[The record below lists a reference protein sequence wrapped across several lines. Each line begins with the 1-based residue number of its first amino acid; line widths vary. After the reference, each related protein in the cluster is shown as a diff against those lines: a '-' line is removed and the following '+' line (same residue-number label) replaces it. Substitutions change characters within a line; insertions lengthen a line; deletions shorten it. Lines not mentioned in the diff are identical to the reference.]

1 MQHVAVQRKV
11 RKLMLQVEVTLL
23 WRAHRCSCCVT
34 AGEQELWSLGHRL
47 AQRYPSVPSERYL
60 PRRFPIVCT
69 QESRTAASANA
80 FASGFFPE
88 APDCPSS
95 KGVRSSA
102 NQAQVQKQQQGRS
115 QEQVQMSAGIQSSSQ
130 DSQQQQ
136 QALSSGGRAAA
147 TAAATAA
154 TAALSAST
162 SSLSA
167 SSGDDDDGSCN
178 SVHSA
183 PRHRPRAVA
192 VNMAPMQHDPLLR
205 FFDTCPSFTKH
216 AKRTK
221 AWLVSAGW
229 MQLG

>member
-1 MQHVAVQRKV
+1 
-11 RKLMLQVEVTLL
+11 MLQVKVTLL
-23 WRAHRCSCCVT
+23 LRAHRCSCCAT

-102 NQAQVQKQQQGRS
+102 IQAQVQQGRS
-115 QEQVQMSAGIQSSSQ
+115 QEQVQMSAGVQSSSQ

-136 QALSSGGRAAA
+136 QQALSSGSLG
-147 TAAATAA
+147 A

-178 SVHSA
+178 SIHSA

-221 AWLVSAGW
+221 AWLVNTGW
-229 MQLG
+229 IQLG